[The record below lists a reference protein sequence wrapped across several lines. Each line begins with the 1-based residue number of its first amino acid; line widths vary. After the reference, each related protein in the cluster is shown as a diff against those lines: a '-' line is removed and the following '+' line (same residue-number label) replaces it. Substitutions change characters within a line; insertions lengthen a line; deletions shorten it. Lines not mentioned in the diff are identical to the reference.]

1 MRENDGKGARVAADV
16 RLSPFN
22 EGAARRS
29 SMAAR
34 VTKPGD
40 HASSTE
46 DYRTG
51 TITSD

>member
-1 MRENDGKGARVAADV
+1 MRENDGKGARVPDV
-16 RLSPFN
+16 RLSAFN
-22 EGAARRS
+22 EGAARPS

-51 TITSD
+51 DYN